1 MALSREDMM
10 DAVARTPQQ
19 LGQALKA
26 RRAKL
31 KLSQTEVGT
40 KVGIKQDTVSV
51 LEIRTVSSTV
61 DSLYKALSALGL
73 ELVLREKSLP
83 TAVSGQ
89 EW

>member
-1 MALSREDMM
+1 M
-10 DAVARTPQQ
+10 DTVARTPRQ

-31 KLSQTEVGT
+31 KLSQTDVGA

-51 LEIRTVSSTV
+51 LEIRTTSSSV
-61 DSLYKALSALGL
+61 ESLYKALSALGL
-73 ELVLREKSLP
+73 ELVLREKSAP
-83 TAVSGQ
+83 TAASPQ

>member
-1 MALSREDMM
+1 MM
-10 DAVARTPQQ
+10 DAIARTPQQ
-19 LGQALKA
+19 LGQALRA

-51 LEIRTVSSTV
+51 LEIHTVSSTV

-73 ELVLREKSLP
+73 ELVLREKSVSS
-83 TAVSGQ
+83 AVSGQ